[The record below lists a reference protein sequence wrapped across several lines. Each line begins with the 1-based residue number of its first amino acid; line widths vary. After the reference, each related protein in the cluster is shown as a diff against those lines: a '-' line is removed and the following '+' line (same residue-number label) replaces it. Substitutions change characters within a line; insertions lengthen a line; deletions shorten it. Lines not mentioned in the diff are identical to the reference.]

1 MPYLVYSLIILIIL
15 LLNTI
20 RTKQKQKIKQLPRI
34 KLVYI
39 TTKIITSILL
49 CNIYIRKYIHI
60 LILLE
65 LVVSKKFYY
74 ILTNSTFRVYIGL
87 VVVNKVYLITNQST
101 SFYRVY
107 ILLYKLQILLSQKLQ
122 FIYIA
127 ILDNITLVNIQRLVE
142 FNTNIYIIYTIVD

>member
-1 MPYLVYSLIILIIL
+1 MPYLVYSLIMLIIL

-65 LVVSKKFYY
+65 LAVSKKFYY
-74 ILTNSTFRVYIGL
+74 ILTNPTFRAHVGL
-87 VVVNKVYLITNQST
+87 VVVNKVHLITNQGT

-127 ILDNITLVNIQRLVE
+127 TLDNLTFNIVYQLVGFQKDICLV
-142 FNTNIYIIYTIVD
+142 

>member
-49 CNIYIRKYIHI
+49 YNIYIRKYTHI

-74 ILTNSTFRVYIGL
+74 ILTNPTFRVYIEL
-87 VVVNKVYLITNQST
+87 VVVNKVYLITNQGT

-127 ILDNITLVNIQRLVE
+127 TLDNLTFNIVYQLVGFQKDIYLV
-142 FNTNIYIIYTIVD
+142 

>member
-49 CNIYIRKYIHI
+49 YNIYIRKYIHI

-87 VVVNKVYLITNQST
+87 VVVNKVYLITNQGT

-127 ILDNITLVNIQRLVE
+127 TLDNLTFNIVYQLAGFQKDIYLV
-142 FNTNIYIIYTIVD
+142 

>member
-1 MPYLVYSLIILIIL
+1 MLYLVYSLIMLIIL

-49 CNIYIRKYIHI
+49 YNIYIRKYIYI

-74 ILTNSTFRVYIGL
+74 ILTNPTFRAHVGL
-87 VVVNKVYLITNQST
+87 VVVNKVYLITNQGT

-122 FIYIA
+122 FIYTA
-127 ILDNITLVNIQRLVE
+127 TLDNLTFNIVCQLAGFQKDVCLV
-142 FNTNIYIIYTIVD
+142 

>member
-1 MPYLVYSLIILIIL
+1 MPCLVCSLIMLIIL

-49 CNIYIRKYIHI
+49 CNIYIRKYTHI
-60 LILLE
+60 LVLLE
-65 LVVSKKFYY
+65 LAVSKKFYY
-74 ILTNSTFRVYIGL
+74 ILTNPTFRVHVGL
-87 VVVNKVYLITNQST
+87 VVVNKVHLITNQGT

-127 ILDNITLVNIQRLVE
+127 TLDNLTFNIVYQLVGFQKDIYLV
-142 FNTNIYIIYTIVD
+142 